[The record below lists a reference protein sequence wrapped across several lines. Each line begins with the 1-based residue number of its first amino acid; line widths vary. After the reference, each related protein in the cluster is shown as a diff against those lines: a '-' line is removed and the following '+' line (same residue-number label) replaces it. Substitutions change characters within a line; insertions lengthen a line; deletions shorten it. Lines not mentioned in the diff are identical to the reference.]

1 MLAWGVN
8 AALAQGA
15 LTNGWAHTGTIS
27 PIGDADAWTFSATT
41 GDRLVIRVGEIS
53 QTNAFTP
60 RIRLQNPGLV
70 EVAADSGAL
79 AAEIAVTATNTGT
92 YTVIVDD
99 AVGTSATGTYRLTL
113 ARFPGASL
121 VAPGD
126 NGGPTT
132 NGVMHLGTILTGDLD
147 LWTFTAN
154 NGDNLVVR
162 MGQITETN
170 TFYTWVRLYG
180 PDGALL
186 ESSVSATVAE
196 VTMRATNS
204 GTFIVLVGDGNG
216 GLYGSGDYRLTLA
229 RTGDPVV
236 VSPGDNGGP
245 MTNGVMHLGTILTGD
260 LDLWTFTANN
270 GDNLVVR
277 MGQITETNTFY
288 TWVRLYGP
296 DGALLE
302 SSVSATVAEVTMRAT
317 NSGTF
322 IVLVGD
328 GNGGLYGSG
337 DYRLTLARTGDP
349 VVVSPGDNGGPMT
362 NGVMH
367 LGTILTGD
375 LDLWTFTANN
385 GDNLVVRM
393 GQITETNTF
402 YTWVRLYG
410 PDGALLESSVSATV
424 AEVTMRATN
433 SGTFMVAAG
442 DGNGGLFGS
451 GDYRLTLARTGGS
464 LEVASGDEGGPLIAG
479 IDPEGVISF
488 GDLDVYAFTICKG
501 EHINLRLDELIDQGT
516 FFPWLRLY
524 GPDGALL
531 QSLSGSATAQ
541 INLIATNSG
550 TFIAVVSDGNG
561 ALSGIGTYRLTS
573 NGLLAGLRLCP
584 PIISG
589 ANVNLGGVGGVSNA
603 TYILY
608 THTDV
613 VAPAASWAPIRTNQF
628 DPFGTF
634 HYTNVFNPSGA
645 ARHFYLLEQ
654 L

>member
-1 MLAWGVN
+1 MKTILNATVPLTIQCQTMPLDSRPIEGATRRARRRGRPLGGGGSSCAGLVPRLLLCLFMLAWGVN

-126 NGGPTT
+126 NGGPT
-132 NGVMHLGTILTGDLD
+132 
-147 LWTFTAN
+147 
-154 NGDNLVVR
+154 
-162 MGQITETN
+162 
-170 TFYTWVRLYG
+170 
-180 PDGALL
+180 
-186 ESSVSATVAE
+186 
-196 VTMRATNS
+196 
-204 GTFIVLVGDGNG
+204 
-216 GLYGSGDYRLTLA
+216 
-229 RTGDPVV
+229 
-236 VSPGDNGGP
+236 
-245 MTNGVMHLGTILTGD
+245 TNGVMHLGTILTGD